1 MKKSSNTKTT
11 IDKDDP
17 NSFSTLI
24 RDLEKWQKEWQKSPE
39 HKKEV
44 IRQKKMEEFKKNNPL
59 HEIIVTG
66 PCQECVIKVTCNKS
80 FFDGSA
86 CKKYK
91 NALRKNLKDNGWYKH
106 GGKQR

>member
-1 MKKSSNTKTT
+1 MKKSSTTKIITE
-11 IDKDDP
+11 DDDP
-17 NSFSTLI
+17 LATLA

-39 HKKEV
+39 HKREV
-44 IRQKKMEEFKKNNPL
+44 SRRQKMKEFKKNNPL
-59 HEIIVTG
+59 HEIITTG

-91 NALRKNLKDNGWYKH
+91 RALKKNLKDNGWYKH